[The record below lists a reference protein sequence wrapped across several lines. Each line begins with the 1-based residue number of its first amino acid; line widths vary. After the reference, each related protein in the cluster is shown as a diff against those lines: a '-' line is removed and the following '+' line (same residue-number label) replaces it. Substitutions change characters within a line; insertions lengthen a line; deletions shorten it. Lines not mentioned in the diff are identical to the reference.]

1 MYLIVYYCMY
11 GILYCIPSS
20 YPLSG
25 DKQVIFPTSQYIK
38 NAIQSVTTLTHPSM
52 QESEMYP
59 TISNNVISA
68 WLQKITEVITAIF
81 QVSVGV
87 QRVFDLP

>member
-1 MYLIVYYCMY
+1 M
-11 GILYCIPSS
+11 
-20 YPLSG
+20 
-25 DKQVIFPTSQYIK
+25 IFPTSQYIK
-38 NAIQSVTTLTHPSM
+38 NVIQSLTTLIHPSM

-59 TISNNVISA
+59 TISNNLVSA
-68 WLQKITEVITAIF
+68 WLQKITQVVTAIF